1 MSVSMTLRTFTG
13 QQSRQCLNISITND
27 ASLEPN
33 ESLTVRLMLTPGSV
47 TTISAHR
54 IFVDPPEATVE
65 IIDNDLSK

>member
-1 MSVSMTLRTFTG
+1 MSVSMTLPPFTR

-33 ESLTVRLMLTPGSV
+33 ESLTVRLTLIPDSV

-54 IFVDPPEATVE
+54 IFADPPDATVQ